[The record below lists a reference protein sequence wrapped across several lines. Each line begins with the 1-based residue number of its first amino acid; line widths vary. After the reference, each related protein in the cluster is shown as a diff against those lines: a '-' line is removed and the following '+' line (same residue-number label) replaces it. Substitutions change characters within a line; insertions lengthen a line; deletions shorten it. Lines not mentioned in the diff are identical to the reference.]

1 MVLTID
7 IGNTTIG
14 IGGFQ
19 GNKLLFIEKISSR
32 RPLSD
37 AGYRKK
43 LNMILD
49 KHGLSAEAFEG
60 SVISSVVPSVTA
72 VFSSALEAFLGQKPL
87 LLTHELDLGYE
98 ICTEFPEKVGCDRLA
113 DIAGAISRYPLPLIT
128 IDLGTATTFN
138 VLDENRRFLGGLILP
153 GVGTAHRALLG
164 RTAQLPKG
172 DIHMPAHTIGANTQE
187 CITGG
192 MLWGNACAIDGLIR
206 RIQTELG
213 QKATVVAT
221 GGYATTVIPH
231 CETKIHI
238 DQNLLM
244 KGLRS
249 IYENNTSTGS
259 PD

>member
-19 GNKLLFIEKISSR
+19 GNKLLFIEKLSSR

-113 DIAGAISRYPLPLIT
+113 DIAGAISRT
-128 IDLGTATTFN
+128 
-138 VLDENRRFLGGLILP
+138 
-153 GVGTAHRALLG
+153 
-164 RTAQLPKG
+164 
-172 DIHMPAHTIGANTQE
+172 
-187 CITGG
+187 
-192 MLWGNACAIDGLIR
+192 
-206 RIQTELG
+206 
-213 QKATVVAT
+213 
-221 GGYATTVIPH
+221 
-231 CETKIHI
+231 
-238 DQNLLM
+238 
-244 KGLRS
+244 
-249 IYENNTSTGS
+249 
-259 PD
+259 

>member
-87 LLTHELDLGYE
+87 LLTH
-98 ICTEFPEKVGCDRLA
+98 
-113 DIAGAISRYPLPLIT
+113 
-128 IDLGTATTFN
+128 
-138 VLDENRRFLGGLILP
+138 
-153 GVGTAHRALLG
+153 
-164 RTAQLPKG
+164 
-172 DIHMPAHTIGANTQE
+172 
-187 CITGG
+187 
-192 MLWGNACAIDGLIR
+192 
-206 RIQTELG
+206 
-213 QKATVVAT
+213 
-221 GGYATTVIPH
+221 
-231 CETKIHI
+231 
-238 DQNLLM
+238 
-244 KGLRS
+244 
-249 IYENNTSTGS
+249 
-259 PD
+259 

>member
-87 LLTHELDLGYE
+87 LLTQNWILAMRSVRNFRKRWAATAWQISPEP
-98 ICTEFPEKVGCDRLA
+98 FP
-113 DIAGAISRYPLPLIT
+113 AILC
-128 IDLGTATTFN
+128 
-138 VLDENRRFLGGLILP
+138 
-153 GVGTAHRALLG
+153 H
-164 RTAQLPKG
+164 
-172 DIHMPAHTIGANTQE
+172 
-187 CITGG
+187 
-192 MLWGNACAIDGLIR
+192 
-206 RIQTELG
+206 
-213 QKATVVAT
+213 
-221 GGYATTVIPH
+221 
-231 CETKIHI
+231 
-238 DQNLLM
+238 
-244 KGLRS
+244 
-249 IYENNTSTGS
+249 
-259 PD
+259 

>member
-72 VFSSALEAFLGQKPL
+72 VFSSALEAFMGQKPL

-98 ICTEFPEKVGCDRLA
+98 ISKVEDGKVTFCNALFPRN
-113 DIAGAISRYPLPLIT
+113 AIGPTAVTGMPLT
-128 IDLGTATTFN
+128 DCGTVN
-138 VLDENRRFLGGLILP
+138 CVSL
-153 GVGTAHRALLG
+153 
-164 RTAQLPKG
+164 LPKG
-172 DIHMPAHTIGANTQE
+172 YTA
-187 CITGG
+187 
-192 MLWGNACAIDGLIR
+192 
-206 RIQTELG
+206 
-213 QKATVVAT
+213 KAASS
-221 GGYATTVIPH
+221 GYVT
-231 CETKIHI
+231 
-238 DQNLLM
+238 
-244 KGLRS
+244 RS
-249 IYENNTSTGS
+249 
-259 PD
+259 

>member
-37 AGYRKK
+37 AGYIEK
-43 LNMILD
+43 LNMILN

-60 SVISSVVPSVTA
+60 SMISSVVPSVTA
-72 VFSSALEAFLGQKPL
+72 VFSSALETFLGRKPL
-87 LLTHELDLGYE
+87 ILSHKLDLGYE

-113 DIAGAISRYPLPLIT
+113 DIAGAISRYSLPFVT

-164 RTAQLPKG
+164 KTAQLPKG

-192 MLWGNACAIDGLIR
+192 MLLGNACAIDGLIR

-213 QKATVVAT
+213 QKQRSLPPEGTQR
-221 GGYATTVIPH
+221 PSF
-231 CETKIHI
+231 HI
-238 DQNLLM
+238 V
-244 KGLRS
+244 KRRS
-249 IYENNTSTGS
+249 ISIRIFL
-259 PD
+259 

>member
-37 AGYRKK
+37 AGYIEK
-43 LNMILD
+43 LNMILN

-60 SVISSVVPSVTA
+60 SMISSVVPSVTA
-72 VFSSALEAFLGQKPL
+72 VFSSALETFLGRKPL
-87 LLTHELDLGYE
+87 ILSHKLDL
-98 ICTEFPEKVGCDRLA
+98 GCDRLA
-113 DIAGAISRYPLPLIT
+113 DIAGAISRYSLPFVT

-164 RTAQLPKG
+164 KTAQLPKG

-192 MLWGNACAIDGLIR
+192 MLLGNACAIDGLIR